1 MATLIGPITFVRRIA
16 DRLSNVGWARAAGSL
31 AFTTLLGLVPLV
43 TVAFAFV
50 AQFPVFHDFLRVLEA
65 YLLRYMLPESA
76 STIVHRYVLGLATE
90 AASVKGIGIIFVVIT
105 ATLVVAMVED
115 EINVIWGIR
124 KKRPLFRRVLVYVAG
139 LTAGP
144 VLVGAAITFI
154 MWGLKQTV
162 LMAPLQ
168 DRTIDAILGPI
179 PFLFTAAGFTALY
192 ALAPARKVPWL
203 YALISGVL
211 ATAVFEAVKTGF
223 AWYLENIAGYE
234 LMYGALAAFP
244 VFLMWIFLFWLIVL
258 AGAAVT
264 AALTEPGGKKR
275 A

>member
-1 MATLIGPITFVRRIA
+1 LATLIGPITFVRRVA
-16 DRLSNVGWARAAGSL
+16 ARLSNVGWARASGSL

-50 AQFPVFHDFLRVLEA
+50 AQFPVFQDFLRVLEA
-65 YLLRYMLPESA
+65 FLLRYMLPESA
-76 STIVHRYVLGLATE
+76 SAIVHRYVLGLATE
-90 AASVKGIGIIFVVIT
+90 AASVKGVGIVFVVVT

-124 KKRPLFRRVLVYVAG
+124 QKRPLLRRVLVYVAG

-154 MWGLKQTV
+154 MWGLQNTV
-162 LMAPLQ
+162 VRAPLQ
-168 DRTIDAILGPI
+168 DHTINAILGPI

-192 ALAPARKVPWL
+192 ALAPARKVPWFN
-203 YALISGVL
+203 AVVSGVL
-211 ATAVFEAVKTGF
+211 ATAAFEAVKTGF
-223 AWYLENIAGYE
+223 AWYVENVAGYE

-244 VFLMWIFLFWLIVL
+244 VFLMWIFLFWMIVL

-264 AALTEPGGKKR
+264 AALTDGGGKNR
-275 A
+275 G

>member
-1 MATLIGPITFVRRIA
+1 MIGPITFVRRVA
-16 DRLSNVGWARAAGSL
+16 ARLSNVGWARAAGSL

-50 AQFPVFHDFLRVLEA
+50 AQFPVFQDFLRVLEA
-65 YLLRYMLPESA
+65 FLLRYMLPESA
-76 STIVHRYVLGLATE
+76 SAIVHRYVLGLATE
-90 AASVKGIGIIFVVIT
+90 AASVKGVGIVFVAVT

-124 KKRPLFRRVLVYVAG
+124 QKRPLVRRVLVYVAG

-154 MWGLKQTV
+154 MWGLQHTV
-162 LMAPLQ
+162 VNAPLQ
-168 DRTIDAILGPI
+168 DHTINAILGPI

-192 ALAPARKVPWL
+192 ALAPARKVPWFN
-203 YALISGVL
+203 ALVSGVL
-211 ATAVFEAVKTGF
+211 ATAAFEAVKTGF
-223 AWYLENIAGYE
+223 AWYVENVAGYE

-244 VFLMWIFLFWLIVL
+244 VFLMWIFLFWMIVL

-264 AALTEPGGKKR
+264 AALTDGGGKNR
-275 A
+275 G

>member
-1 MATLIGPITFVRRIA
+1 MATLIGPITFVRHVA
-16 DRLSNVGWARAAGSL
+16 GRLSNVGWARAAGSL

-50 AQFPVFHDFLRVLEA
+50 AQFPVFQAFLAVLESF
-65 YLLRYMLPESA
+65 LLRYMLPESA
-76 STIVHRYVLGLATE
+76 SAIVHRYVLGLATE
-90 AASVKGIGIIFVVIT
+90 AASIKGIGIVFVAVT
-105 ATLVVAMVED
+105 ATLVVATVED

-124 KKRPLFRRVLVYVAG
+124 KKRPLYRRVLVYVAG

-154 MWGLKQTV
+154 MWGLKYTIV
-162 LMAPLQ
+162 MAPLQ
-168 DRTIDAILGPI
+168 HHTINAILGPI

-192 ALAPARKVPWL
+192 AFAPARKVPWF
-203 YALISGVL
+203 YALISGLL
-211 ATAVFEAVKTGF
+211 ATAAFEVVKTGF
-223 AWYLENIAGYE
+223 AWYVDNIADYE

-244 VFLMWIFLFWLIVL
+244 AFLMWIFLFWLIVL

-264 AALTEPGGKKR
+264 AALTDGSGKNR
-275 A
+275 V

>member
-1 MATLIGPITFVRRIA
+1 MVGPITFIRRVA
-16 DRLSNVGWARAAGSL
+16 GRLSNVGWARASGSL

-50 AQFPVFHDFLRVLEA
+50 AQFPLFQDFLRVLETF
-65 YLLRYMLPESA
+65 LLRYMLPESA
-76 STIVHRYVLGLATE
+76 SEIVHRYVLGLATE
-90 AASVKGIGIIFVVIT
+90 AAAVKGIGIVFVVIT

-124 KKRPLFRRVLVYVAG
+124 QSRPLFRRALVYVTG

-154 MWGLKQTV
+154 SWGLQHTV
-162 LMAPLQ
+162 VKAPLQ
-168 DRTIDAILGPI
+168 DSTIDAILGPV
-179 PFLFTAAGFTALY
+179 PFLFTVAGFTALY
-192 ALAPARKVPWL
+192 ALAPACKVPWL
-203 YALISGVL
+203 HALISGVV
-211 ATAVFEAVKTGF
+211 AAGAFEAVKRGF
-223 AWYLENIAGYE
+223 GWYVDNLGGYE

-244 VFLMWIFLFWLIVL
+244 VFLMWIFLFWMIVL

-264 AALTEPGGKKR
+264 AALTDPGGKKR